1 VTSTS
6 PKILLHRLGLRPKK
20 VLGQHFLL
28 HPHQARRII
37 AALELTGE
45 ETVVEIG
52 AGLGALTGFL
62 AKCARRVL
70 ALERDPELAR
80 FLAEELLADTPGV
93 EVICQDVLKFDFP
106 GACREAGR
114 PLVVVGN
121 LPYQITSPLLFTL
134 IDHLPALARA
144 VLMMQ
149 QEVGARLLASPGTKD
164 YGVLSVLGQYHFRV
178 TRLFFLTPGNFYPP
192 PQVDSVVLRLLPET
206 PAPAALDPD
215 LLHRLVKTAFGHRRK
230 TLNNTLVAQ
239 AEALG
244 LSPAAMRA
252 LLAEL
257 AIDARRRG
265 ETLSL
270 AEFVAVSNKVALL
283 QKERGNT
290 RASAL
295 SPLPQKP

>member
-1 VTSTS
+1 MSFVS
-6 PKILLHRLGLRPKK
+6 PKTLLNRLGLRPKK
-20 VLGQHFLL
+20 TLGQHFLL
-28 HPHQARRII
+28 HPHQARRIV
-37 AALELTGE
+37 AALHLTGE

-62 AKCARRVL
+62 AQAAGRVI

-80 FLAEELLADTPGV
+80 FLREDLLAETPEV
-93 EVICQDVLKFDFP
+93 EVICQDVLEFDF
-106 GACREAGR
+106 REAGR
-114 PLVVVGN
+114 PLAVVGN

-134 IDHLPALARA
+134 MRQSAAIAQA

-164 YGVLSVLGQYHFRV
+164 YGILSVLSPYYFRV
-178 TRLFFLTPGNFYPP
+178 IRLFQLSPGNFYPP
-192 PQVDSVVLRLLPET
+192 PLVSSVVLRLLPET
-206 PAPAALDPD
+206 TAPAALDEA

-230 TLNNTLVAQ
+230 TLNNTLVSQ
-239 AEALG
+239 AEAFG

-257 AIDARRRG
+257 NIDLKRRG

-270 AEFVAVSNKVALL
+270 TEFVEISNQVAPL
-283 QKERGNT
+283 RGG
-290 RASAL
+290 
-295 SPLPQKP
+295 PPG